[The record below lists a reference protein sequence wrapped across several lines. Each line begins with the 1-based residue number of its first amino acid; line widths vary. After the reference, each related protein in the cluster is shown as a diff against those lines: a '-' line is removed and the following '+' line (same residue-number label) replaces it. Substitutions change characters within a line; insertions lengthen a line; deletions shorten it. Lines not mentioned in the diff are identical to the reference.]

1 MFFLIADPQY
11 QFLKQASNL
20 LGDVSAPPALASE
33 FPTKDATLRLNSASA
48 SSFRVSAGIL
58 QTRNVTLGRAGVK
71 LSYGKHDLA
80 NIVLSVGLSR
90 GDGYSTNL
98 QPSSGI
104 VLEKANSSISW
115 GWFYFLLMWVVALST
130 SFKIATYIYSS

>member
-1 MFFLIADPQY
+1 M
-11 QFLKQASNL
+11 

-71 LSYGKHDLA
+71 WSYGKHDLA
-80 NIVLSVGLSR
+80 NVVLSVGLSR
-90 GDGYSTNL
+90 GADNYAYL
-98 QPSSGI
+98 KPSSGT
-104 VLEKANSSISW
+104 VSEKANSTISW
-115 GWFYFLLMWVVALST
+115 GWFYYLFMWVLLLST
-130 SFKIATYIYSS
+130 SFKIGTYICSS